1 MPQSHANPFKADA
14 ACGLARRFGLLG
26 ATVLLA
32 LAAACSSSTEM
43 PAASKS
49 DFATGNQPFVQFPD
63 IPMPSGAK
71 MATDRTLIVGSPNLW
86 YGQLVMSLSHDANS
100 MFDFYK
106 QELPKFGWNEI
117 TSVRAPVSLLT
128 YGRGERV
135 IVVQIKSSTIL
146 GSEIMVTVSPRESS
160 PPMGA
165 PTGPAPGGLSPAP
178 VQRVPL
184 R

>member
-1 MPQSHANPFKADA
+1 MR
-14 ACGLARRFGLLG
+14 LAILG
-26 ATVLLA
+26 AT
-32 LAAACSSSTEM
+32 AAALVACSGSAEM

-49 DFATGNQPFVQFPD
+49 DFATGQPFVQFPD

-71 MATDRTLIVGSPNLW
+71 MEVDKTLIVGSPTLW
-86 YGQLVMSLSHDANS
+86 YGQLVMGLSHDANS

-128 YGRGERV
+128 YARAERV
-135 IVVQIKSSTIL
+135 IVVQIRSSAIR

-160 PPMGA
+160 QPMGA
-165 PTGPAPGGLSPAP
+165 GGGTGGGAPAPSGLAPAP

-184 R
+184 RQ